1 MTDAYGSGSSYRRR
15 VGSGDVHTGIDGV
28 RRMTLPFPRRGV
40 VLIAATV
47 ALVLS
52 GTGGPASAGTLTKDT
67 EYFSD
72 PYSGSFQCDTFDGS
86 YAGHDH
92 GFFST
97 WYDANGDP
105 VQQQGHIYSTETD
118 TNDST
123 GAAIVVRTQLNVH
136 IDYSSGVIRLTGIR
150 NLSHVPGRGVVIQS
164 VGVRL
169 TNLDTGELIG
179 VRGHADD
186 VFADGGFCRALAG

>member
-1 MTDAYGSGSSYRRR
+1 
-15 VGSGDVHTGIDGV
+15 
-28 RRMTLPFPRRGV
+28 MTLPPTPSLRRGV
-40 VLIAATV
+40 VLVAATV
-47 ALVLS
+47 TLLLA
-52 GTGGPASAGTLTKDT
+52 GPAGSASAGPLTKDT
-67 EYFSD
+67 QYFAD

-86 YAGHDH
+86 YVGHDH

-105 VQQQGHIYSTETD
+105 VQQQGHIYSIETD

-123 GAAIVVRTQLNVH
+123 GAYVIVRTQLNVH
-136 IDYSSGVIRLTGIR
+136 IDYASGVIRLTGIR
-150 NLSHVPGRGVVIQS
+150 NLSHVPGKGVVIQS

-186 VFADGGFCRALAG
+186 VFANGGFCRALSG